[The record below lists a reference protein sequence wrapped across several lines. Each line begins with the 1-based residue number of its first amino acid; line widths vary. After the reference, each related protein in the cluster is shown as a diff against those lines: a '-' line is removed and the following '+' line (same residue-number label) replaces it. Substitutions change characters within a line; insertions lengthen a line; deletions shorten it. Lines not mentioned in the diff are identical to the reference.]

1 MLESLITSKTRIKLL
16 LKFFI
21 NPLTKGYLRELAKEF
36 DGKISSF
43 YLTLGQYDIFII
55 CEFPDDE
62 KAARFTIKLGS
73 LGNVR
78 TTTLKAFTEE
88 EYKSITGR

>member
-1 MLESLITSKTRIKLL
+1 M
-16 LKFFI
+16 
-21 NPLTKGYLRELAKEF
+21 
-36 DGKISSF
+36 
-43 YLTLGQYDIFII
+43 TLGQYDIFII

-73 LGNVR
+73 FGNVR

-88 EYKSITGR
+88 EYKSITGK